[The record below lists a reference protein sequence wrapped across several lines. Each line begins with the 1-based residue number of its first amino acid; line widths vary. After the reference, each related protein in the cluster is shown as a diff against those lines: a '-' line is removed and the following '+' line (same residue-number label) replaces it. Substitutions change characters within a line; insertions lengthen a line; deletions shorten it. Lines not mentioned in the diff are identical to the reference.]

1 MYINQAELTLP
12 SKDLYADTTSRN
24 LLKKLILKIVKL
36 LKAQESSDTTGAGGG
51 RAKILRNT
59 NIENQVE
66 DIVNF
71 ELALSLKARKYKDIR
86 FSTN

>member
-36 LKAQESSDTTGAGGG
+36 LKAQESSDTGAGGG

-86 FSTN
+86 FSTNL

>member
-36 LKAQESSDTTGAGGG
+36 LKAQESSGAGGG
-51 RAKILRNT
+51 RAKFLQNT

-71 ELALSLKARKYKDIR
+71 ELALSLKARKCIKISGTYR
-86 FSTN
+86 

>member
-36 LKAQESSDTTGAGGG
+36 LKAQESSDTSGG